1 MKGGKIRYVISRLQ
15 EKETEIRAMLKLIEI
30 LEDELDDLEDK
41 LHELAKELE
50 NLVERG

>member
-1 MKGGKIRYVISRLQ
+1 MKKGKIKHVISRLQ
-15 EKETEIRAMLKLIEI
+15 EKETEIRAMLKLVEI

-50 NLVERG
+50 SLVEEG